1 MTNTSEV
8 TMEKQRDKHNHSAL
22 RPEPLPLWTKIADV
36 AMRPLMFVLGGF
48 RRDSMQETHPWHCQ
62 RDIDPSLIDP
72 ALTVTTNG
80 ETDELLPGRFSFL
93 FHAPGLV
100 GWRHY
105 AVLRAKPPFHIGWV
119 VRERGSGQV
128 KQSIVHRLLIN
139 DQYVRMLS
147 GPAHLETE
155 FFAVHPDGTQI
166 GLEIVDTGVLGDN
179 KYPKVRLL

>member
-1 MTNTSEV
+1 MTDTSEV

-22 RPEPLPLWTKIADV
+22 RPEPLPVWTKMADV
-36 AMRPLMFVLGGF
+36 AMRPLMFVLGDF

-80 ETDELLPGRFSFL
+80 ETDELLPCRCSYNI
-93 FHAPGLV
+93 HSPGLV
-100 GWRHY
+100 GRRAY
-105 AVLRAKPPFHIGWV
+105 CELRAEPPFHVGWV

-128 KQSIVHRLLIN
+128 KQSILHCLPID

-166 GLEIVDTGVLGDN
+166 GLEIVGTGMLGDN